1 MNKMQISTQDYLFL
15 QFGKLV
21 VSLDDVCAEYFP
33 QLKHSQINRKASE
46 QGFPFPCFRL
56 VDSQKAPYFVHIS
69 ELAKALDKARMTVNS
84 DHTKLHA

>member
-21 VSLDDVCAEYFP
+21 LTLDEVCDVYFP
-33 QLKHSQINRKASE
+33 QLKKSQINRKASE

-56 VDSQKAPYFVHIS
+56 TDSQKAPYMVHIT
-69 ELAKALDKARMTVNS
+69 ELAKAIDKAGDAVKT
-84 DHTKLHA
+84 DHAKLHT